1 MAANNLKGLTIE
13 IGGDTT
19 SLSSALKNVNG
30 DISNLQQNLRTVNS
44 ALKLDPSNV
53 EAVAM
58 KQDLLT
64 QAVDA
69 TREKLNTLREA
80 QRQVD
85 EQMANGVEVDQRAY
99 QSLRAEIVRA
109 ESSLSDYERQLNEMA
124 EAADDA
130 GDDLDNLS
138 DAVDDVDDSLDD
150 AGDAAQ
156 EAADKFE
163 EMWDST
169 SEGVDRMST
178 GFGNIVDGAG
188 KVVTAVTGAFAAVG
202 GALLYASE
210 STEEYRTN
218 MAKLETAFTEAGHT
232 AETASQMYTSFFG
245 FLGDE
250 GQATEAAAHLAQ
262 LTDNQQALSEWTTIA
277 AGVYATFGDS
287 LPIENLTEAANE
299 TAKTGALTGG
309 LADALNWAGVNEE
322 QFQAKLDA
330 CSSSQEREALI
341 RETLN
346 GIYAES
352 GEKYKENAADLI
364 ASNEAQARYTDAMAA
379 FGEKAQ
385 PILSTVRDG
394 FASLLE
400 AAGSFLEDV
409 DMDAITAAIENTFA
423 WFLDTAV
430 PAIKDAIQWVI
441 DHKDM
446 ILTMI
451 TAIGAGFV
459 AWNVVQIV
467 SGAIQAF
474 TSFTSALKV
483 AKTAFSALDIAMKGN
498 VIGIVITAVA
508 ALVSGFIYLWNNCE
522 EFREFWINLW
532 EQIKAVIQPV
542 WDFIVSVFKVAWE
555 NIKVVWDV
563 VVSYFSTIWENIKL
577 IFAVVGDVLSG
588 NFSDAWEKIKQIFA
602 NWGDFFQGLWDGM
615 TNIFANVG
623 GWFAEK
629 FTAAKNSIQN
639 AWSSVTGFFSKI
651 RTSISNVFSNIDT
664 FMSDKFGS
672 AWTAVKNIY
681 APFVNFFKQ
690 KWETVK
696 GIFSAVKAVLSGD
709 FKGAWD
715 AIKGIFSGWKSY
727 FTGLWNNVTSIF
739 SAVGSWFGNMF
750 RSAWQGIT
758 NAFANV
764 GTFFS
769 GIWEKIKSIFSINSM
784 LNIGKDLVRGLWN
797 GINSMVDWVIDK
809 IQSFGDNVL
818 GGIKRFFGI
827 ESPSTVMRDQ
837 VGAEISRGVGVGIEE
852 HAKEATEPMDD
863 LVGGMTSGVNIE
875 RNISNTFKGATTS
888 DSGGLAT
895 RLDTVIDCLSKYMP
909 GLAENNSQNIYLD
922 GDTLVGALGGRID
935 TELNKQYTRKGRGQ

>member
-19 SLSSALKNVNG
+19 SLSNALKNVNG
-30 DISNLQQNLRTVNS
+30 DISNLQANLRTVNS

-64 QAVDA
+64 QAVEA
-69 TREKLNTLREA
+69 TREKLGTLREA

-109 ESSLSDYERQLNEMA
+109 ESSLSDYERQLNEMG

-130 GDDLDNLS
+130 NEDLDDLA
-138 DAVDDVDDSLDD
+138 DAADDVDDSLDD

-169 SEGVDRMST
+169 SEGFDRMST
-178 GFGNIVDGAG
+178 GFGNITDGAT

-262 LTDNQQALSEWTTIA
+262 LTNDQKALSEWTTIA

-322 QFQAKLDA
+322 EFQTKLDA
-330 CSSSQEREALI
+330 CATSQEREALI
-341 RETLN
+341 RQTLN
-346 GIYAES
+346 GIYTES

-364 ASNEAQARYTDAMAA
+364 ASNEAQARYTDAMAQ

-385 PILSTVRDG
+385 PILTAVRDG
-394 FASLLE
+394 FASLME
-400 AAGSFLEDV
+400 AAGSFLENV
-409 DMDAITAAIENTFA
+409 DMNAITAAIENAFA
-423 WFLDTAV
+423 WFLNTAV
-430 PAIKDAIQWVI
+430 PAIQTAIQWVI
-441 DHKDM
+441 DNKDV
-446 ILTMI
+446 ILALI

-459 AWNVVQIV
+459 AWNIVQIV

-483 AKTAFSALDIAMKGN
+483 AKTAFSALDLAMKAN

-508 ALVSGFIYLWNNCE
+508 ALVAGFIYLWNNCE
-522 EFREFWINLW
+522 GFRNFFINMW
-532 EQIKAVIQPV
+532 NGIKSFFAG
-542 WDFIVSVFKVAWE
+542 
-555 NIKVVWDV
+555 
-563 VVSYFSTIWENIKL
+563 VVSWFQSAVQSISNFFSSAWTAIK
-577 IFAVVGDVLSG
+577 
-588 NFSDAWEKIKQIFA
+588 N
-602 NWGDFFQGLWDGM
+602 
-615 TNIFANVG
+615 T
-623 GWFAEK
+623 
-629 FTAAKNSIQN
+629 
-639 AWSSVTGFFSKI
+639 WSAVTGFFSGVWRGI
-651 RTSISNVFSNIDT
+651 VNVFSGV
-664 FMSDKFGS
+664 S
-672 AWTAVKNIY
+672 
-681 APFVNFFKQ
+681 
-690 KWETVK
+690 
-696 GIFSAVKAVLSGD
+696 
-709 FKGAWD
+709 
-715 AIKGIFSGWKSY
+715 
-727 FTGLWNNVTSIF
+727 
-739 SAVGSWFGNMF
+739 SWFGSLF
-750 RSAWQGIT
+750 SGAWQAIT
-758 NAFANV
+758 NAFSGV
-764 GTFFS
+764 TTFFA
-769 GIWEKIKSIFSINSM
+769 GIWTKIKGAFSGALSGMASIGSDI
-784 LNIGKDLVRGLWN
+784 IRGLWN
-797 GINSMVDWVIDK
+797 GINNMVGWIGEK
-809 IQSFGDNVL
+809 IQSFGENVL
-818 GGIKRFFGI
+818 SGIKNFFGI
-827 ESPSTVMRDQ
+827 KSPSRVMRDQ
-837 VGAEISRGVGVGIEE
+837 VGRELSRGIGVGIEE
-852 HAKEATEPMDD
+852 NADEAVEPMDD
-863 LVGGMTSGVNIE
+863 LVNGMTNGVNID
-875 RNISNTFKGATTS
+875 RNISNTFRGTAINEF
-888 DSGGLAT
+888 GGLSE
-895 RLDTVIDCLSKYMP
+895 RLDAVVDYLSKYLP
-909 GLAENNSQNIYLD
+909 GLDEIAEMGVYLD
-922 GDTLVGALGGRID
+922 GDTLVGSLGSRID
-935 TELNKQYTRKGRGQ
+935 AELNRQYIKKGRGQ